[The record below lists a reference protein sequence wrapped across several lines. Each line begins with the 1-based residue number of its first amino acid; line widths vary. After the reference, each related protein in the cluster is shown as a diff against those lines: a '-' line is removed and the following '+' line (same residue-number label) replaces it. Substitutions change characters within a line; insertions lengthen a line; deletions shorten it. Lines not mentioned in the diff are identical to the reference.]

1 MMPRRSAVG
10 RAIVVIAI
18 VAVLLVA
25 LGVNFLFFASPGA
38 SNSTSISSSPTL
50 PSTSSYSSSTTTQV
64 TSSVNPVTVDVDV
77 SLLGYCP
84 STSSNSSGFIGAAVG
99 GSAPSVICLKFF
111 YFNAFK
117 GYNASS
123 PLVLNI
129 TDALTITAVESVY
142 SEGLAYP
149 EVFDGS
155 QNFTITVSQAQLAIG
170 GPTNENEGAV
180 VAFSLT
186 ANAGASG
193 RYELGLFPSTSFSL
207 WLLNPQEPEGCGY
220 YGELVAGNGFPNYAQ
235 STGGCLT
242 YPASGLPSSYTIGG
256 VPYQLMIGDLYF
268 SVIGVT
274 NSTGY

>member
-1 MMPRRSAVG
+1 
-10 RAIVVIAI
+10 
-18 VAVLLVA
+18 
-25 LGVNFLFFASPGA
+25 
-38 SNSTSISSSPTL
+38 
-50 PSTSSYSSSTTTQV
+50 V
-64 TSSVNPVTVDVDV
+64 TSSPNPVTVDP
-77 SLLGYCP
+77 SILEYCP

-129 TDALTITAVESVY
+129 TGALSIAAVESVY

-155 QNFTITVSQAQLAIG
+155 QNFTFTVSQAQLAIG

-193 RYELGLFPSTSFSL
+193 SYELGLFPSAVFSL
-207 WLLNPQEPEGCGY
+207 WLLNPQEPEQCGY

-242 YPASGLPSSYTIGG
+242 YPPSGVPSSYTIGG
-256 VPYQLMIGDLYF
+256 VPYELMIGDLYF
-268 SVIGVT
+268 AVIGVT

>member
-1 MMPRRSAVG
+1 
-10 RAIVVIAI
+10 VVAI

-25 LGVNFLFFASPGA
+25 LGANFLFFASPA
-38 SNSTSISSSPTL
+38 TSTSIPASSSPTIA
-50 PSTSSYSSSTTTQV
+50 STFSYSSSTTPQV
-64 TSSVNPVTVDVDV
+64 TASLNRVTVDA

-84 STSSNSSGFIGAAVG
+84 SNSSNSSGFIGAAVG

-123 PLVLNI
+123 PLLLNI
-129 TDALTITAVESVY
+129 TDALSITAAESVY

-155 QNFTITVSQAQLAIG
+155 QNFTLTVSQAQLAIG

-193 RYELGLFPSTSFSL
+193 TYELGLFPSTSFSL
-207 WLLNPQEPEGCGY
+207 WLLNPQEPEQCGY

-235 STGGCLT
+235 NTGGCLT
-242 YPASGLPSSYTIGG
+242 YPGSGLASSYTIGG
-256 VPYQLMIGDLYF
+256 VPYQLMIGDVYF
-268 SVIGVT
+268 SVIGIT

>member
-1 MMPRRSAVG
+1 MTPRRSAVG
-10 RAIVVIAI
+10 RAVVVVAI

-38 SNSTSISSSPTL
+38 SNSTSFLSSPTL
-50 PSTSSYSSSTTTQV
+50 PPTSSFSSSTTSQV
-64 TSSVNPVTVDVDV
+64 TSSLNPVTVDA

-84 STSSNSSGFIGAAVG
+84 SISSNSSGFIGAAVG

-129 TDALTITAVESVY
+129 TGALSIAAVESVY

-155 QNFTITVSQAQLAIG
+155 QNFTFTVSQAQLAIG

-193 RYELGLFPSTSFSL
+193 SYELGLFPSAVFSL
-207 WLLNPQEPEGCGY
+207 WLLNPQEPEQCGY

-242 YPASGLPSSYTIGG
+242 YPPSGVPSSYTIGG
-256 VPYQLMIGDLYF
+256 VPYELMIGDLYF
-268 SVIGVT
+268 AVIGVT

>member
-1 MMPRRSAVG
+1 MPRRSAIG
-10 RAIVVIAI
+10 RAVVVIVI
-18 VAVLLVA
+18 IAVLLVA
-25 LGVNFLFFASPGA
+25 LGANFLFFASSPGA
-38 SNSTSISSSPTL
+38 STSITTSSGVTF
-50 PSTSSYSSSTTTQV
+50 PSTSSFTSSTTQV
-64 TSSVNPVTVDVDV
+64 TSSPNPVTVDP
-77 SLLGYCP
+77 SILGYCP
-84 STSSNSSGFIGAAVG
+84 SFSSNSSGFMGAAVG

-129 TDALTITAVESVY
+129 TGALSIAGVESVY

-155 QNFTITVSQAQLAIG
+155 QNFTLTVSQAQLAIG

-186 ANAGASG
+186 ANAGTSG
-193 RYELGLFPSTSFSL
+193 SYELGLFPSTSFGL
-207 WLLNPQEPEGCGY
+207 WLLNPQEPEQCGY
-220 YGELVAGNGFPNYAQ
+220 YGELVAGNGFPDYAQ

-242 YPASGLPSSYTIGG
+242 YPPSGLPSSHTVGG
-256 VPYQLMIGDLYF
+256 VPYELMIGDLYF
-268 SVIGVT
+268 SVTGVT